1 MAGLP
6 YKLINVCWLNIG
18 TGLELEENM
27 ERQNCSIQGTQ
38 HEQNLGDGD
47 VQGVWMGKRRLA
59 FGNERGHLVGS
70 LNAW

>member
-1 MAGLP
+1 
-6 YKLINVCWLNIG
+6 
-18 TGLELEENM
+18 M

-47 VQGVWMGKRRLA
+47 VQGVWMEMRQLA
-59 FGNERGHLVGS
+59 FGNECGHLVGS